1 VSKSVHSVCLQPD
14 YGFFI
19 VSQMDGTVSIL
30 SINECSLISVL
41 NTDNWNSSFYKT
53 LHNNYTSV
61 KQKKKESMMH
71 LCPDE

>member
-1 VSKSVHSVCLQPD
+1 
-14 YGFFI
+14 
-19 VSQMDGTVSIL
+19 MDGTVSIL